1 MSEDERTIWLGNL
14 NSEKVTEDVLYELFL
29 QAGPLD
35 RIHIPKDRDGKQ
47 RNFAFVTYKHLA
59 SVPYA
64 VTLFD
69 GTMLFNRQVYMKARS
84 NESQQNTNSTEQ
96 NHYQNELIQL
106 GNQMLQ
112 CSPNPS
118 LVYGNFPSPPM
129 LMQQPNH
136 LTPPQFY
143 YNEERRTQQQNYG
156 HPYQREPERNKS
168 RHNNDYGHDK
178 RRENNYSSMH
188 RNNYRENSHYSQRH
202 GGSRHESS
210 SRESNNRHES
220 SNRHDRRYYRS

>member
-35 RIHIPKDRDGKQ
+35 RIHIPKDREGKQ
-47 RNFAFVTYKHLA
+47 RNFAFVTYKHLV

-84 NESQQNTNSTEQ
+84 NEAQPNTNSAEQ
-96 NHYQNELIQL
+96 NHHYQNELIQL

-112 CSPNPS
+112 CIPNPS

-129 LMQQPNH
+129 LMQQPNQFI
-136 LTPPQFY
+136 PQQFY
-143 YNEERRTQQQNYG
+143 YNEERRSQQNYA
-156 HPYQREPERNKS
+156 HPYQREPERNKG
-168 RHNNDYGHDK
+168 RYNNDPGHEK
-178 RRENNYSSMH
+178 RRDNYSSSH
-188 RNNYRENSHYSQRH
+188 RNNYRENPHYSQRH
-202 GGSRHESS
+202 GGNRHENS
-210 SRESNNRHES
+210 SRESNNRQES
-220 SNRHDRRYYRS
+220 SSRHDRRYYRS